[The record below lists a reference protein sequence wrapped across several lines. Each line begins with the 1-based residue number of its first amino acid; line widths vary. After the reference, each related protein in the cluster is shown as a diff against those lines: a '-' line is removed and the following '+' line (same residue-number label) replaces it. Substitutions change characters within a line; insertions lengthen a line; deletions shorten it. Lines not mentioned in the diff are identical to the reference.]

1 MKKVFFLDEKVL
13 KTCTDRILKI
23 LQENTK
29 STAEAKA
36 VLEKI
41 WLDIFFENKY
51 LKGDVYKVKQNKSLQ
66 EVVQEIDNEL
76 SALKK
81 DVIKAE
87 REHKYLYFITADI
100 FRQVLLENWI
110 SQAKLKI
117 NSLEKVKNALSGI
130 KHED

>member
-1 MKKVFFLDEKVL
+1 M
-13 KTCTDRILKI
+13 
-23 LQENTK
+23 
-29 STAEAKA
+29 
-36 VLEKI
+36 
-41 WLDIFFENKY
+41 
-51 LKGDVYKVKQNKSLQ
+51 KQNKSLQ